1 MARKM
6 LIDGE
11 LGNSAAA
18 EEDKQYD
25 FDLFVI
31 GAGSGGVRA
40 SRTAA
45 GFGAKVAICELP
57 FHPISSEV
65 VGGIGGT
72 CVIRGCVPKK
82 ILVYGASFR
91 GEFEDSRNFG
101 WELPEQVDF
110 NWKKLLHNK
119 TQEITRLNGIYKR
132 LLANA
137 GVTMIEGEGK
147 LIDAHVVEVTNPDGT
162 KQQYSAKHILIATG
176 SRAQLV
182 NIPGKELAITSDEA
196 LSLDELPKRVVIL
209 GGGYIAVE
217 FASIWRG
224 FGVTVDLFYRKELPL
239 RGFDDEM
246 RAVVARNLEG
256 RGIKLHPGTN
266 LTELSKTDDGIRVLT
281 DHGDEITADV
291 VLFAT
296 GTILVLSIMSGPNT
310 KRLNLEAVGV
320 ELDKKG
326 AIKVDEYSRSTVP
339 NIWAVG
345 DVTNRLNLT
354 PVALMEGTCFA
365 KTVFGGQPTKPD
377 YKDIPCAVF
386 SIPPLSVVGLSEQ
399 QAIEQGKSDV
409 LVYTS
414 TFTPMKYTI
423 SGRQEKT
430 LMKLIV
436 DSETDRVI
444 GASMCGPDAAEIM
457 QGIAVALKCGATK
470 AQFDSTVGIHPS
482 AAEEFVTMRTLT
494 RRVNAGSK
502 PKTNL

>member
-11 LGNSAAA
+11 LRTEDSAGV
-18 EEDKQYD
+18 EEQYD

-40 SRTAA
+40 SRTSA

-57 FHPISSEV
+57 FHPISSEAN
-65 VGGIGGT
+65 GGVGGT

-91 GEFEDSRNFG
+91 GELEDAKSYG
-101 WELPEQVDF
+101 WEYGEKLEF
-110 NWKKLLHNK
+110 NWKQLLHNK
-119 TQEITRLNGIYKR
+119 TQEITRLNGVYKR
-132 LLANA
+132 LLSGS

-147 LIDAHVVEVTNPDGT
+147 IIGAHAVEVLCPDGSKRLYT
-162 KQQYSAKHILIATG
+162 AKHILIATG
-176 SRAQLV
+176 SRAQRV
-182 NIPGKELAITSDEA
+182 NIPGQELAITSDEA
-196 LSLDELPKRVVIL
+196 LSVEDLPKRAVIL

-224 FGVTVDLFYRKELPL
+224 MGATVDLFYRKELPL

-256 RGIKLHPGTN
+256 RGIRLHPNTN
-266 LTELSKTDDGIRVLT
+266 LSQLSKTENGIKVIT
-281 DHGDEITADV
+281 DHGDELIADA

-296 GTILVLSIMSGPNT
+296 GRVPNT

-320 ELDKKG
+320 EVDKIK
-326 AIKVDEYSRSTVP
+326 AVKVDEYSRTTVP
-339 NIWAVG
+339 SIWAIG
-345 DVTNRLNLT
+345 DVTNRMNLT
-354 PVALMEGTCFA
+354 PVALMEGTCFS

-377 YKDIPCAVF
+377 YNYIPCAVF
-386 SIPPLSVVGLSEQ
+386 CIPPLSVVGLSEQ
-399 QAIEQGKSDV
+399 QAVEQCKGDV
-409 LVYTS
+409 LVFTS
-414 TFTPMKYTI
+414 TFNPMKNTI

-430 LMKLIV
+430 IMKIVV
-436 DSETDRVI
+436 DSETDKVI
-444 GASMCGPDAAEIM
+444 GASMCGPDAPEIM
-457 QGIAVALKCGATK
+457 QGIAIALKCGATK

-494 RRVNAGSK
+494 RRVTAAVK

>member
-1 MARKM
+1 MARKL

-11 LGNSAAA
+11 LRQTATD
-18 EEDKQYD
+18 EKQYD

-40 SRTAA
+40 SRTSAA
-45 GFGAKVAICELP
+45 FGAKVAICELP
-57 FHPISSEV
+57 FHPVSSEV
-65 VGGIGGT
+65 IGGVGGT

-82 ILVYGASFR
+82 ILVYAAQFR

-101 WELPEQVDF
+101 WELSDEIGF

-119 TQEITRLNGIYKR
+119 TQEIIRLNGIYKR
-132 LLANA
+132 LLSNA
-137 GVTMIEGEGK
+137 GVTMFEGEGK
-147 LIDAHVVEVTNPDGT
+147 LIDAHLVEVTQPDGT
-162 KQQYSAKHILIATG
+162 AKQYSAKHILIATG

-196 LSLDELPKRVVIL
+196 LSLDELPKRAVIL

-224 FGVTVDLFYRKELPL
+224 MGAEVDLFYRKELPL

-256 RGIKLHPGTN
+256 RGIRLHPGTN
-266 LTELSKTDDGIRVLT
+266 LSELQQSEDGIRVLT
-281 DHGDEITADV
+281 DHGDQITTDV

-296 GTILVLSIMSGPNT
+296 GRLPNT
-310 KRLNLEAVGV
+310 KRLNLQAVGV
-320 ELDKKG
+320 DVDKTG
-326 AIKVDEYSRSTVP
+326 AVKVDEYSRTTVP

-345 DVTNRLNLT
+345 DVTNRINLT
-354 PVALMEGTCFA
+354 PVALMEGTCFS
-365 KTVFGGQPTKPD
+365 KTVFGRQPTKPD
-377 YKDIPCAVF
+377 YINVPCAVF
-386 SIPPLSVVGLSEQ
+386 CIPPLSVVGLNEQ
-399 QAIEQGKSDV
+399 QALEQTKSDI

-414 TFTPMKYTI
+414 SFNPMKNTI

-430 LMKLIV
+430 TMKLVV
-436 DSETDRVI
+436 DAETDEVL
-444 GASMCGPDAAEIM
+444 GASMCGPDAPEIM

-482 AAEEFVTMRTLT
+482 AAEEFVTMRSIT
-494 RRVNAGSK
+494 RRVAAGTK
-502 PKTNL
+502 LKTNL